1 VRSQYHRWLLLAVT
15 PLILSAGCA
24 KEHSPWDGVPRLP
37 AHVDHSTFFEGMT
50 FTDGSSVTRACLKCH
65 EKEARDFMKTTH
77 WTWKGDTI
85 HLPGGK
91 VERIGKAN
99 VINNF
104 CIGIKSNEKHCTT
117 CHAGYGWKDDD
128 FDFQD
133 ATRIDCLICHDN
145 TGTYQKAED
154 GAGEVASSVD
164 LMKVAQGVG
173 APTRQNCGFCHF
185 RGGGGDAVKHGDLD
199 GSMYFPTE
207 RIDVHM
213 GRYDF
218 RCIDCHKTVDHDIK
232 GRSMSVNV
240 ANTDRIACT
249 DCHAEKPHKQERL
262 NAHTDAVACETCH
275 IPTMAIDEPTK
286 LMWDWSQAG
295 QDLPITD
302 HHVYAKTKGR
312 FVFKKDVVPEYY
324 WYNGHSGR
332 YLKGQKLENP
342 GETVQLNWPLGQY
355 HDGTAKIW
363 PFKVHRG
370 KQPYDTE
377 YKILLVPNTV
387 GPQGYWTRF
396 DWDTALRIGSEHNGL
411 PYSGHYGWVSTE
423 MYWPL
428 AHMVQAK
435 DKLVQ
440 CEECHSPSGHGRL
453 DWKALGYRGDPAFEG
468 GRVENGAIT
477 MGFKEPADADV
488 VPPDNPSEAG
498 TKSGTKEVE

>member
-1 VRSQYHRWLLLAVT
+1 VT